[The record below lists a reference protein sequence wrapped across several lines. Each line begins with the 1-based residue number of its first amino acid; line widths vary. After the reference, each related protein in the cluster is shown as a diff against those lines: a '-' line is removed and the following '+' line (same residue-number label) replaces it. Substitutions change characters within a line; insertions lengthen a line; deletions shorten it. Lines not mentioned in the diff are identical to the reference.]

1 MFGLILIFALVVIS
15 VAYAVKEVLR
25 IRKELECSNIKYS
38 ETEADSKCTF
48 EDYKFF
54 ELARK

>member
-1 MFGLILIFALVVIS
+1 MLLLGAFFSVVLVS
-15 VAYAVKEVLR
+15 TLYAVSFACKMYKNYV
-25 IRKELECSNIKYS
+25 CSNIKYS